1 LFRRSRVFA
10 WPLLSAVALPERTSS
25 AQSSSAPQ
33 NPSRLAAGAA
43 TIGRPGL
50 STAGATAATVRL
62 TPKSDPGPRHYRQQR
77 GAKSRWRAGVTTRAY
92 CCWSAC
98 ELASHRISC
107 TLGREKRPAV
117 AQLELMF
124 KLAAASR
131 RSTRFQAPT
140 AVAQHALPRNRSGAQ
155 SDRPWA
161 PDDGKRDL
169 AQLRALDP
177 MPVLGGAGVVSSI
190 LNCILKLTSASP
202 NADIFSR
209 SVLRAAEL
217 DQRGHKRAV
226 DAHHLLCLAVA
237 MRVRAAGRLRHR
249 RHAHR
254 RGRSDAL
261 PSVGAEYPERRWASP
276 RAREAAAGQAQI

>member
-1 LFRRSRVFA
+1 VRQPSEAAGAAGLFRRSRVFA

-43 TIGRPGL
+43 AIGRPGL

-131 RSTRFQAPT
+131 RSAPHPFHRPPL
-140 AVAQHALPRNRSGAQ
+140 AVGEK
-155 SDRPWA
+155 
-161 PDDGKRDL
+161 GKRVQSL
-169 AQLRALDP
+169 H
-177 MPVLGGAGVVSSI
+177 
-190 LNCILKLTSASP
+190 
-202 NADIFSR
+202 
-209 SVLRAAEL
+209 AAE
-217 DQRGHKRAV
+217 
-226 DAHHLLCLAVA
+226 
-237 MRVRAAGRLRHR
+237 
-249 RHAHR
+249 
-254 RGRSDAL
+254 
-261 PSVGAEYPERRWASP
+261 
-276 RAREAAAGQAQI
+276 